1 MSNDSS
7 LNLAYRWFIDL
18 WSQGNLDVADEII
31 APDYA
36 PVWIQI
42 PKKGPEQV
50 KHEVRYFRSV
60 FPDLQYEIIDSAAFP
75 DKVWIRYK
83 GVGTQKGA
91 AWGFAPTNKPAE
103 FEGVTIFTINQ
114 AGQISDRWGA
124 FCMYNIFADLGLIP
138 PFWELSQ
145 LIGSKS

>member
-1 MSNDSS
+1 MSTDGS
-7 LNLAYRWFIDL
+7 LNLARRWFIDL

-36 PVWIQI
+36 PAWIQI

-50 KHEVRYFRSV
+50 KHEVRYFRSI
-60 FPDLQYEIIDSAAFP
+60 FPDLQYTIIDSAAFP
-75 DKVWIRYK
+75 DKIWIRYK

-91 AWGFAPTNKPAE
+91 AWGFAPTNKLAE
-103 FEGVTIFTINQ
+103 FEGVTIFTIDQ

>member
-1 MSNDSS
+1 MSEEKS
-7 LNLAYRWFIDL
+7 LIVARRWFIDL
-18 WSQGNLDVADEII
+18 WSQGNLDVADVII

-36 PVWIQI
+36 PAWIQI

-60 FPDLQYEIIDSAAFP
+60 FPDLQYEITDSAAFP

-83 GVGTQKGA
+83 GHGTHQGS

-103 FEGVTIFTINQ
+103 FEGVTIFTINPD
-114 AGQISDRWGA
+114 GQISDRWGA
-124 FCMYNIFADLGLIP
+124 FCFYDIFADLGLVP

-145 LIGSKS
+145 HLA

>member
-1 MSNDSS
+1 MSTDSS

-18 WSQGNLDVADEII
+18 WSQGNLDAADEII

-36 PVWIQI
+36 PSWVQI

-50 KHEVRYFRSV
+50 KYEVRYFRSI
-60 FPDLQYEIIDSAAFP
+60 FPDLQYTIVDSATFP

-83 GVGTQKGA
+83 GVGTQQGT

-138 PFWELSQ
+138 PFWELSRF
-145 LIGSKS
+145 LNER